1 MLIPILILIFSFTLL
16 IKSAD
21 ILVDGAASLAKKLK
35 IPPIAIGLTII
46 AFGTSAPELI
56 VNIFSSLSGANEI
69 ALGNILGSNIANI
82 LLILGI
88 AATLKTLR
96 VQQSTTWKEIPF
108 SLLAIIV
115 LGVLVNDTLLAGTTS
130 ILSRADGIIL
140 MAFFIIFL
148 YYTYGI
154 AKNSKLETSEV
165 KTYSNIL
172 SSLMIVGGLIGLT
185 IGGKFVVDS
194 AVSLA
199 TLLGVSQAFIGLT
212 IVALGTSLPELVV
225 SAVAAYKNHADIAVG
240 NIVGSNIFN
249 IFWILGLSAIISP
262 ITFNTNMNLDLLITM
277 IVTILLIIFIFIGER
292 HTLNRWHGISFILLY
307 VAYITLLIIR
317 G

>member
-185 IGGKFVVDS
+185 IGG
-194 AVSLA
+194 
-199 TLLGVSQAFIGLT
+199 
-212 IVALGTSLPELVV
+212 
-225 SAVAAYKNHADIAVG
+225 

-307 VAYITLLIIR
+307 VAYITLLII
-317 G
+317 